1 MNVKLPAVIDLD
13 GRDVN
18 PAHIA
23 FFLPA
28 KDQATGE
35 PDPSRTLV
43 VPLSGRPYS
52 VALTPEEAANRAK
65 FAYLPGDGAAFNPAG
80 DFRVR
85 STTYNGAET
94 RLSLWDNDGVFQNL
108 KSEPAAVARLL
119 YGPEADL
126 ITLNRTTLPKSQV
139 TAVLPHQDR
148 EGRGFQAEAVL
159 ENGKRVRTQEDVATA
174 AQKHG
179 FHYLDEG
186 NVAAR
191 PGADIEITAVTE
203 GQTGKL
209 KTARSLNAR
218 VAWGNRGPG
227 ESVLVEA
234 PRETARRV
242 LIQGLP
248 KTGGVPEPGDEIREQ
263 ARAGAEKRAALKAE
277 GPPSDLK

>member
-23 FFLPA
+23 FFIPA
-28 KDQATGE
+28 RDQATGE

-43 VPLSGRPYS
+43 IPLRGRPYS
-52 VALTPEEAANRAK
+52 VALRPEDAANRAK
-65 FAYLPGDGAAFNPAG
+65 FAYLPGDDAAFNPAA

-85 STTYNGAET
+85 STNYNGAVT
-94 RLSLWDNDGVFQNL
+94 RLSLWDDDALFQNL
-108 KSEPAAVARLL
+108 KSEPAAVAKLL
-119 YGPEADL
+119 YGPEAEL

-139 TAVLPHQDR
+139 TVVLPHQDR

-159 ENGKRVRTQEDVATA
+159 ENGKRVRTQEDVATVA
-174 AQKHG
+174 HKHG
-179 FHYLDEG
+179 FHYLAEG

-191 PGADIEITAVTE
+191 PGANIEITAVTE
-203 GQTGKL
+203 GQTGRL

-234 PRETARRV
+234 PRETATRV

-248 KTGGVPEPGDEIREQ
+248 KTGGEPEPSEDIRDKAR
-263 ARAGAEKRAALKAE
+263 ARAGKRAAPEAK
-277 GPPSDLK
+277 GPPSDPK

>member
-52 VALTPEEAANRAK
+52 VALRPEEAANRAK
-65 FAYLPGDGAAFNPAG
+65 FAYLPGDDAAFNPAAG
-80 DFRVR
+80 FRVR
-85 STTYNGAET
+85 STNYGGAAT
-94 RLSLWDNDGVFQNL
+94 RISLWDNDGLFQNL
-108 KSEPAAVARLL
+108 KSAPAEVARLL
-119 YGPEADL
+119 YGPEAEL
-126 ITLNRTTLPKSQV
+126 IALNRTTLPKSQV
-139 TAVLPHQDR
+139 TVVLPYQDR

-159 ENGKRVRTQEDVATA
+159 DNGKRVRTQEDVATV

-186 NVAAR
+186 NIAAR
-191 PGADIEITAVTE
+191 PGADIEITAVTG

-218 VAWGNRGPG
+218 IAWGNRGPG

-234 PRETARRV
+234 SRGDARRV

-248 KTGGVPEPGDEIREQ
+248 KTGGEPEPDAKIREQ
-263 ARAGAEKRAALKAE
+263 ARARAGKSAALKAE
-277 GPPSDLK
+277 GPPSDPK